1 MCAVVCRVQVNWDG
15 VTYQPGRYLHVPV
28 EFGKLLVE
36 TKRARFLETSDYE
49 ILAAREREKYYLPI
63 DG

>member
-1 MCAVVCRVQVNWDG
+1 
-15 VTYQPGRYLHVPV
+15 LHVPV